1 MIRRYHVWWA
11 IEDVFQ
17 GAKSFVKQLS
27 LIAVDIALVNQY
39 LLQLEII
46 VLQMISLL
54 GKQLSLIAV
63 DIALVNLIKWAILCK
78 LMRVRPNISSFLIR
92 WCKYARE

>member
-27 LIAVDIALVNQY
+27 LIAV
-39 LLQLEII
+39 E
-46 VLQMISLL
+46 
-54 GKQLSLIAV
+54 
-63 DIALVNLIKWAILCK
+63 IALVNLIKWAILCK
-78 LMRVRPNISSFLIR
+78 LMSVSPNISSFLIR

>member
-27 LIAVDIALVNQY
+27 LIAVENSGD
-39 LLQLEII
+39 
-46 VLQMISLL
+46 
-54 GKQLSLIAV
+54 
-63 DIALVNLIKWAILCK
+63 AIL
-78 LMRVRPNISSFLIR
+78 LENPV
-92 WCKYARE
+92 